1 MSETIAEMI
10 LPGTY
15 IEVRS
20 EGLIAVGS
28 IATGNVGVVGTAAK
42 GPIGVAVPLGG
53 VAEAIDTFGPAD
65 SFASPAEPPTPLSL
79 TRAVQQV
86 YAGGGSS
93 VYAVRIAGGTPVA
106 ASLTVPAATGNAFLL
121 TAADPGD
128 PPAPADP
135 VGGSW
140 GNDIRVAVV
149 DNGSGATPR
158 FRMTVSYRTLREVY
172 EGGNVGQVRAAVVA
186 GNSRLVRVADA
197 AASQAGDTTNLAP
210 LDAQLTGGTSVPA
223 VNASHVATGLAA
235 LADETITVNLVVVAG
250 LGASVVAAPLL
261 AHLTATESDGRERIG
276 VVGASG
282 SDPATVLADAAGV
295 ASGRIV
301 LVAPGIKVSE
311 PGQTALVSLPPSAT
325 AALVAGRLAAIAPHI
340 SLTNQTLPIT
350 ELAQNYSTTVHK
362 NLLQNRVLAIRRR
375 FGQQVVR
382 GISTDP
388 GAFSQIS
395 VRRTVDYAK
404 AGVRLGANPYIGKLN
419 NARVR
424 AALKATLDG
433 FFSQM
438 VLDEMLV
445 GYQLDVKATRA
456 QEIRGI
462 CTVIVTMQPTFSIDF
477 IRVTMNLE

>member
-42 GPIGVAVPLGG
+42 GPLETAVPLSG

-65 SFASPAEPPTPLSL
+65 LFATPAESAGPLSL

-86 YAGGGSS
+86 FAGGGSN
-93 VYAVRIAGGTPVA
+93 VYAVRIAGGTPVSA
-106 ASLTVPAATGNAFLL
+106 TLTVPASTNNAFLL
-121 TAADPGD
+121 TAADPTD
-128 PPAPADP
+128 PSAPAAP
-135 VGGSW
+135 IGGSW
-140 GNDIRVAVV
+140 GNGIRVAIV

-158 FRMTVSYRTLREVY
+158 FRMTVSYRTRREVY
-172 EGGNVGQVRAAVVA
+172 EGSNVGQVRAAIEA
-186 GNSRLVRVADA
+186 GGSQLVRVSDPAADP
-197 AASQAGDTTNLAP
+197 ASATTNLAP
-210 LDAQLTGGTSVPA
+210 LDASLSGGTSVPT
-223 VNASHVATGLAA
+223 VNATHVATGLAA
-235 LADETITVNLVVVAG
+235 LEDQDVNIVVVAG
-250 LGASVVAAPLL
+250 LGASVVAAPVL
-261 AHLTATESDGRERIG
+261 AHLTTTEAEGHERIA
-276 VVGASG
+276 VIGASG
-282 SDPATVLADAAGV
+282 SASAAVLSDAAGV
-295 ASGRIV
+295 SSGRII

-311 PGQTALVSLPPSAT
+311 PGQTARVSLPPSAT
-325 AALVAGRLAAIAPHI
+325 AAIVAGRLAATAPHV
-340 SLTNQTLPIT
+340 SLTNQTLPIE
-350 ELAQNYSTTVHK
+350 ELDQNYSTTVHK
-362 NLLQNRVLAIRRR
+362 NLLQKHVLTVRRR
-375 FGQQVVR
+375 FGHQIVR

-445 GYQLDVKATRA
+445 GYQLDVSATRA
-456 QEIRGI
+456 QEIRGV
-462 CTVIVTMQPTFSIDF
+462 CSVIVTMQPTFSIDF